1 MKKNLQTEFNPRQ
14 YMLSKDFELYYYNDK
29 APHKV
34 APHTHSYYEFY
45 FFLEGDVSL
54 QVGQDAY
61 PLHFGDIFLIP
72 PGVSHHLV
80 IHDSN
85 IPYRRFIFWI
95 SQEYCRYLLSQSTD
109 YGYLF
114 QYVELQKSYI
124 FHNSKIEFHTVES
137 RIIRLLEEMNTSHFG
152 KKTQLSLCVNDLLL
166 YLNRMFYERSHPQSR
181 SEQTSL
187 YQNLVAYIED
197 HVDEDLSLEKLA
209 ETFFVSK
216 YHISHVFKENLGMSV
231 HQYIT
236 KKRLALCRESIL
248 GNRSITESYLTYGF
262 GDYSSFYRAFK
273 KEYGISPKDF
283 RDMNTVRL
291 N

>member
-1 MKKNLQTEFNPRQ
+1 MKKNLQTEFSPRQ

-54 QVGQDAY
+54 KVGEDTY

-80 IHDSN
+80 IHDSG

-95 SQEYCRYLLSQSTD
+95 SQEYCQYLLSQSTD

-137 RIIRLLEEMNTSHFG
+137 RIIRILEEMNTSHFG
-152 KKTQLSLCVNDLLL
+152 KKTQISLCVNDLLL
-166 YLNRMFYERSHPQSR
+166 YLNRMFYERNHPHSR
-181 SEQTSL
+181 IEQASL

-197 HVDEDLSLEKLA
+197 HVDENLSLEKLA
-209 ETFFVSK
+209 EAFFVSK
-216 YHISHVFKENLGMSV
+216 YHISHVFKENLGMSI

-236 KKRLALCRESIL
+236 KKRLALCREAIL

-283 RDMNTVRL
+283 RDMNTIKL